1 MSDPRVEPGLDK
13 QLQTDAAASKN
24 VSSQAPTERR
34 AHPERVLPSSAPST
48 ASLRNSPH
56 GVRAQP
62 APAPLPRPGAHPRSR
77 HKSSTW
83 QPPRIALPAFHR
95 STLHRPTL
103 RRPALHRPTW
113 RLSPRQALS
122 LAVGLFAVIA
132 VVSGLVLL
140 IPSKPVAISDTGNV
154 RQIDFRAAT
163 QPPTG
168 DFRFGPYFVAQ
179 GTQLLMMGSDGNT
192 STVWSSSDGS
202 AWTSISAAGSFAA
215 ATQRFV
221 VLGFSDD
228 GNGGLVAV
236 GDAFVSGSKVTAS
249 AWHSRDGRTWTPAAL
264 DFPTNAEM
272 IGLAS
277 RPGALVAAGNGVAW
291 FSQDGTSWAME
302 ALPNATGYVPRAV
315 RTWSGGFAIVAV
327 GASLGD
333 RHSAAWVSTDGR
345 VWTQAATSL
354 DGFQAQD
361 LVGYGNGLVAVGSQ
375 TLTPAELATPS
386 PSPSPSPSPT
396 ASASGPKKPTAKPTK
411 SSKSP
416 SASGSAGASSGA
428 SGAASPSPTATPSP
442 AVETAA
448 SWSSSDGIHWFR
460 STLPATPASLAI
472 ESVTQVQDSLVA
484 VGSEPGSI
492 PGASAAPTSPLTLW
506 VSDDGTTWKP
516 IKTSAPA
523 LASGRLAPFGSHLV
537 LAGIGASGALS
548 VLTGDVALGSPLPA
562 VVVTP
567 TPAFSLTLHSGNT
580 PMIAGITAQ
589 DTLGPVVT
597 TSDRFLVF
605 VSSPTGTTVWSS
617 SDGNAWAQEADPAA
631 LTATGPKGIPV
642 VADAVRDGQGGIV
655 AVGKITGTSGD
666 SPAIWRLAGESWT
679 AATITGAA
687 PTAFSS
693 VAAQRG
699 SYVAAAGSDGGAR
712 LFFSDDGM
720 TWIEAAIPGAT
731 GYTLSVTSWSGG
743 FIASGSNPDGS
754 GKVSVWTSADGL
766 TWTART
772 DWKLPAKSG
781 PVYGAGSGLVTTS
794 TSVTGDTSWW
804 WSADGKSW
812 QDSKLTT
819 TGGCWGAVDAGFLA
833 ITAPPAG
840 SDNKWS
846 VFASKDAHSWQQ
858 PMTDTFSFGVP
869 APCRM
874 ASLGGHVIVVGWL
887 KSGVLE
893 DFYGDLTGL

>member
-1 MSDPRVEPGLDK
+1 MSDPRVRPGLDK
-13 QLQTDAAASKN
+13 QLPTDAAASKN

-48 ASLRNSPH
+48 ASLRNRPH

-62 APAPLPRPGAHPRSR
+62 APAPLPRPGTHPRNR
-77 HKSSTW
+77 RRSSTW
-83 QPPRIALPAFHR
+83 QPPKIALPAFHR
-95 STLHRPTL
+95 PTFHRP
-103 RRPALHRPTW
+103 AW
-113 RLSPRQALS
+113 RLSLRQTFS
-122 LAVGLFAVIA
+122 LAVGLVAVIA
-132 VVSGLVLL
+132 IVCGLVLL
-140 IPSKPVAISDTGNV
+140 IPSKPTATPVSGSV

-168 DFRFGPYFVAQ
+168 DFHFGPYFVAH
-179 GTQLLMMGSDGNT
+179 GSQLLMMGSDGNT

-202 AWTSISAAGSFAA
+202 TWEAISAVGSFAA

-228 GNGGLVAV
+228 GNGGLIAV
-236 GDAFVSGSKVTAS
+236 GDAFVSGSKVAAS
-249 AWHSRDGRTWTPAAL
+249 AWHSRDGRDWTPAAL
-264 DFPTNAEM
+264 DFPANAEM

-277 RPGALVAAGNGVAW
+277 RTGALVAAGNGVAW
-291 FSQDGTSWAME
+291 FSQDGMSWTME
-302 ALPNATGYVPRAV
+302 ALPDATGYVPRAV
-315 RTWSGGFAIVAV
+315 RTWGGGFAIVAV
-327 GASLGD
+327 GAGLGD
-333 RHSAAWVSTDGR
+333 RHSAVWISADGR
-345 VWTQAATSL
+345 AWTQAATPL
-354 DGFQAQD
+354 DGFQVRD

-375 TLTPAELATPS
+375 TLTSAELTT

-396 ASASGPKKPTAKPTK
+396 ASASGSKKPTAKPTAK
-411 SSKSP
+411 PTKSP
-416 SASGSAGASSGA
+416 SASGSAGASAGA

-442 AVETAA
+442 TVETAA

-460 STLPATPASLAI
+460 GILPATPASLAM

-484 VGSEPGSI
+484 AGSEPGAI
-492 PGASAAPTSPLTLW
+492 PGASAAPASPLALW

-516 IKTSAPA
+516 VTTSASS
-523 LASGRLAPFGSHLV
+523 LTRSRLTLFDSHLV
-537 LAGIGASGALS
+537 LAGIEASGALS

-567 TPAFSLTLHSGNT
+567 TPAFSLALHSGTT

-589 DTLGPVVT
+589 DTLGPVVA

-605 VSSPTGTTVWSS
+605 VSRPTGTTVWSS
-617 SDGNAWAQEADPAA
+617 ADGSAWAPEADPTE
-631 LTATGPKGIPV
+631 LTATGPEGKPV
-642 VADAVRDGQGGIV
+642 VADAVRDAQGGII
-655 AVGKITGTSGD
+655 AVGKVTGTSGD
-666 SPAIWRLAGESWT
+666 SAAIWRLAGESWT
-679 AATITGAA
+679 AATINGAA
-687 PTAFSS
+687 PTALSS
-693 VAAQRG
+693 VAAHRG
-699 SYVAAAGSDGGAR
+699 SYVAAAGADGGPR
-712 LFFSDDGM
+712 LLFSDDGM

-743 FIASGSNPDGS
+743 FVASGFDPGGS
-754 GKVSVWTSADGL
+754 GQVSVWTSADGL
-766 TWTART
+766 TWTGKA

-819 TGGCWGAVDAGFLA
+819 TGGCWGAVDAGVLT
-833 ITAPPAG
+833 ISAPPAG
-840 SDNKWS
+840 SDNNWS
-846 VFASKDAHSWQQ
+846 VFASKDARSWQK
-858 PMTDTFSFGVP
+858 PTSDTFSFGVP
-869 APCRM
+869 TPCRV
-874 ASLGGHVIVVGWL
+874 ASLGQHVVVVGWL
-887 KSGVLE
+887 QPGVLH